1 MRRGPDAG
9 SKILVTFLILI
20 GFSMCGYWAIQLSSG
35 FLFLG
40 LSSIRNDSY
49 IIWHVVAEVLTGI
62 LALFS
67 AYLVLIR
74 HPIGWRLAMFA
85 CGMLLYTGINSI
97 GWGILHDTGLLV
109 LFIFCSIGALFGL
122 IYLIGRYEL

>member
-9 SKILVTFLILI
+9 SKILVIFLLLI

-40 LSSIRNDSY
+40 LGTVRNDSY
-49 IIWHVVAEVLTGI
+49 IAWHVVAEVLTGI

-74 HPIGWRLAMFA
+74 HPTGWRLAMFT
-85 CGMLLYTGINSI
+85 CGMLLYTGVNSI
-97 GWGILHDTGLLV
+97 GWGLLHDVGFLL
-109 LFIFCSIGALFGL
+109 LFIISSIGALFGL
-122 IYLIGRYEL
+122 IYLIGRDEM